1 MESELDTLQSL
12 INTGIAFGVAYGF
25 QILGALIILV
35 LGAYVARVLSRV
47 VLRLAEKRGL
57 DITLARFFSSTVRIM
72 VLMFVVIIALGKFG
86 ITIAPFIAALGA
98 IAFGGSLALQG
109 PLSNYGAGLSII
121 LSRPFVVGN
130 TLTVRCVS
138 GIVEE
143 VRMAA
148 TILRTED
155 GEEITIP
162 NKKLVGEILLNS
174 FDNRIIETTI
184 GISYADDPGAA
195 IQVMRDTLAKIDDVT
210 KEPAPQIGIDDFGD
224 SSIDI
229 GLRYWVPTERYFQ
242 VKYRANQAIYAA
254 LEQASITIPFPKREV
269 HILNQETA
277 ET

>member
-1 MESELDTLQSL
+1 VESELDTLQSL

-130 TLTVRCVS
+130 TLTVRGVS

>member
-130 TLTVRCVS
+130 TLTVRGVS

>member
-130 TLTVRCVS
+130 TLTVRGVS

-254 LEQASITIPFPKREV
+254 LEKASITIPFPKREV

-277 ET
+277 KT

>member
-1 MESELDTLQSL
+1 VESELDTLQSL

-130 TLTVRCVS
+130 TLTVRGVS

-254 LEQASITIPFPKREV
+254 LEKASITIPFPKREV

>member
-1 MESELDTLQSL
+1 MESELDTLQNL

-130 TLTVRCVS
+130 TLTVRGVS

-254 LEQASITIPFPKREV
+254 LEKASITIPFPKREV

>member
-130 TLTVRCVS
+130 TLTVRGVS

-254 LEQASITIPFPKREV
+254 LEKASITIPFPKREV